1 MKNKEFKMLQLFA
14 AETGTTVSADLA
26 PAISVD
32 FTSRIAQNIVELQEL
47 LGITDLIPM
56 SAGTDIKIYKWTVDE
71 LAAQVGEA
79 ENIGLTHVKRELAN
93 TITLDLDKYRRNT
106 SAESIQKVGRDIA
119 INQSD
124 EKLVQ
129 KVQKGIKGSLY
140 TVLKAGTGT
149 ATGANLQKV
158 LANLWA
164 KLQGYYEDEDVTPVY
179 FVNQQDVADYLGTAQ
194 ITMQTAFGFT
204 YIENFLGLGTAIISP
219 QVTAKKP
226 IATAKENLRGAYVP
240 MSGDV
245 AQTFGLIADTTG
257 LVGMTHSTKT
267 GNATV
272 DTLLMSCV
280 KFFPE
285 FQDGVFIGTISGG
298 IIASDILTIPS
309 QGQTLYGK
317 RVSSLIGD
325 DVKVYE
331 DGTVTGTFKHVTGYT
346 GFNADNPAEQEG
358 YYFPFKL
365 AKTGANM
372 TFRKNGAA
380 VKEDIPWEAD
390 NVFRVTAS
398 DTFEVLVDGAS
409 VVTFNFAQATF
420 LE

>member
-1 MKNKEFKMLQLFA
+1 MKNREFRTLQLFA
-14 AETGTTVSADLA
+14 TETGTTTATDLA

-56 SAGTDIKIYKWTVDE
+56 AAGTDIKIYKWTVDE
-71 LAAQVGEA
+71 LAAQVGEGEDIA
-79 ENIGLTHVKRELAN
+79 LTKVKRALAN
-93 TITLDLDKYRRNT
+93 TISLDLDKYRRNT
-106 SAESIQKVGRDIA
+106 TAEAIQKVGRDIA

-149 ATGANLQKV
+149 ATGTNLQSV

-164 KLQGYYEDEDVTPVY
+164 KLQEYYEDEDVTPVY
-179 FVNQQDVADYLGTAQ
+179 FINQQDVADYLGTAQ

-219 QVTAKKP
+219 QVTVNKP
-226 IATAKENLRGAYVP
+226 IATAKENMRGAYVP

-245 AQTFGLIADTTG
+245 AQTFALTADATG
-257 LVGMTHSTKT
+257 LVGMTHATKT
-267 GNATV
+267 GNATI

-285 FQDGVFIGTISGG
+285 FQDGVFVGTISG
-298 IIASDILTIPS
+298 
-309 QGQTLYGK
+309 K
-317 RVSSLIGD
+317 
-325 DVKVYE
+325 
-331 DGTVTGTFKHVTGYT
+331 
-346 GFNADNPAEQEG
+346 
-358 YYFPFKL
+358 
-365 AKTGANM
+365 
-372 TFRKNGAA
+372 
-380 VKEDIPWEAD
+380 
-390 NVFRVTAS
+390 
-398 DTFEVLVDGAS
+398 
-409 VVTFNFAQATF
+409 
-420 LE
+420 

>member
-1 MKNKEFKMLQLFA
+1 MKNKEFRMLQLFA
-14 AETGTTVSADLA
+14 AEEGTTLSTDLA

-32 FTSRIAQNIVELQEL
+32 FTTRIAQNIVELQQL
-47 LGITDLIPM
+47 LGITDLVPM
-56 SAGTDIKIYKWTVDE
+56 AAGTDVKIYKWTVED
-71 LAAQVGEA
+71 LAEQVGEG
-79 ENIGLTHVKRELAN
+79 EEIGLTKVKRTLAN

-106 SAESIQKVGRDIA
+106 TAEAIQRVGRSIA

-124 EKLVQ
+124 EKLIK

-149 ATGANLQKV
+149 ATGTNLQII

-164 KLQGYYEDEDVTPVY
+164 KLQGYYEDEDVNPVY
-179 FVNQQDVADYLGTAQ
+179 FVNPQDVADYLGTAQ
-194 ITMQTAFGFT
+194 ITMQNAFGFT
-204 YIENFLGLGTAIISP
+204 YIENFLGLGTAIVSP

-245 AQTFGLIADTTG
+245 AQTFNLTADTTG

-285 FQDGVFIGTISGG
+285 FQDGVFVGTISG
-298 IIASDILTIPS
+298 
-309 QGQTLYGK
+309 
-317 RVSSLIGD
+317 
-325 DVKVYE
+325 E
-331 DGTVTGTFKHVTGYT
+331 
-346 GFNADNPAEQEG
+346 
-358 YYFPFKL
+358 
-365 AKTGANM
+365 
-372 TFRKNGAA
+372 
-380 VKEDIPWEAD
+380 
-390 NVFRVTAS
+390 
-398 DTFEVLVDGAS
+398 
-409 VVTFNFAQATF
+409 
-420 LE
+420 

>member
-32 FTSRIAQNIVELQEL
+32 FTSRISQNIVELQEL

-56 SAGTDIKIYKWTVDE
+56 AAGTDIKIYKWTVDE
-71 LAAQVGEA
+71 LAAQVGEG
-79 ENIGLTHVKRELAN
+79 EDIGLTHVKRELAD
-93 TITLDLDKYRRNT
+93 TIALDLDKYRRST
-106 SAESIQKVGRDIA
+106 TAETIQKVGRDIA

-164 KLQGYYEDEDVTPVY
+164 KLQKYYEDEDVNPVY
-179 FVNQQDVADYLGTAQ
+179 FVNPQDVADYLGTAQ

-204 YIENFLGLGTAIISP
+204 YIENFLGLGTAIVSP
-219 QVTAKKP
+219 QVTEKNP

-285 FQDGVFIGTISGG
+285 FQDGVFVGTISG
-298 IIASDILTIPS
+298 
-309 QGQTLYGK
+309 
-317 RVSSLIGD
+317 
-325 DVKVYE
+325 E
-331 DGTVTGTFKHVTGYT
+331 
-346 GFNADNPAEQEG
+346 
-358 YYFPFKL
+358 
-365 AKTGANM
+365 
-372 TFRKNGAA
+372 
-380 VKEDIPWEAD
+380 
-390 NVFRVTAS
+390 
-398 DTFEVLVDGAS
+398 
-409 VVTFNFAQATF
+409 
-420 LE
+420 

>member
-1 MKNKEFKMLQLFA
+1 MKNKEFKTLQLFA

-56 SAGTDIKIYKWTVDE
+56 AAGTDIKIYKWAVGE
-71 LAAQVGEA
+71 LAAQVGEG
-79 ENIGLTHVKRELAN
+79 EEIGLTNVKRTLAN

-106 SAESIQKVGRDIA
+106 TAEAIQKVGRDIA

-140 TVLKAGTGT
+140 TVLKAGSGSATGT
-149 ATGANLQKV
+149 NLQIV

-164 KLQGYYEDEDVTPVY
+164 KLQEYYEDEDVTPVY

-204 YIENFLGLGTAIISP
+204 YIENFLGLGTAIVSP
-219 QVTAKKP
+219 QVTVKKP

-245 AQTFGLIADTTG
+245 AQTFNLTADSTG

-285 FQDGVFIGTISGG
+285 FQDGVFVGTISG
-298 IIASDILTIPS
+298 
-309 QGQTLYGK
+309 
-317 RVSSLIGD
+317 
-325 DVKVYE
+325 E
-331 DGTVTGTFKHVTGYT
+331 
-346 GFNADNPAEQEG
+346 
-358 YYFPFKL
+358 
-365 AKTGANM
+365 
-372 TFRKNGAA
+372 
-380 VKEDIPWEAD
+380 
-390 NVFRVTAS
+390 
-398 DTFEVLVDGAS
+398 
-409 VVTFNFAQATF
+409 
-420 LE
+420 